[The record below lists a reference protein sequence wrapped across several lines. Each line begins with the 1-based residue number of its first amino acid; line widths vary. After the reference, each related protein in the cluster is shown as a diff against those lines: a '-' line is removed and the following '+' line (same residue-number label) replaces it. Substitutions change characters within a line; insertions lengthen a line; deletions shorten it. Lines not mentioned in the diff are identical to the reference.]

1 MQEFKCK
8 MIFIIWHDNHIL
20 FAIYAPKCLRFRQWR
35 YTCYIQLSS
44 QMYPDSWH
52 IQTTKVHSNYIS
64 SGCFCYFQKTWSLS
78 HNISVVLFKNVT
90 FRFLAHL
97 SRRLTRWAYR
107 IGLEPASVCP
117 CVCPLTIS
125 NMNISKTR
133 RPIATKF
140 YLKLHWGGGKPALGF
155 GPGWIRT
162 LVSMATD
169 SSHRVIMGKTASPR
183 LLGCFWSDPF
193 HTCR

>member
-1 MQEFKCK
+1 MVWT
-8 MIFIIWHDNHIL
+8 FIIWSGGQFVYHVVKRFL
-20 FAIYAPKCLRFRQWR
+20 TPFRSAITVLAKRSHSSL
-35 YTCYIQLSS
+35 QLSKVLKIKKFLF
-44 QMYPDSWH
+44 H
-52 IQTTKVHSNYIS
+52 FKTTCISNIDV
-64 SGCFCYFQKTWSLS
+64 
-78 HNISVVLFKNVT
+78 SVEVDTRPIRCNVT

-117 CVCPLTIS
+117 CVCPKTIS

-133 RPIATKF
+133 GPIATKF
-140 YLKLHWGGGKPALGF
+140 YLKHHWGGGKPALGF
-155 GPGWIRT
+155 VPGRIRT

-169 SSHRVIMGKTASPR
+169 SSHRVIVGKTASPPF
-183 LLGCFWSDPF
+183 LGCFWSDPF